1 MLFVLEIKMSE
12 KRSSTR
18 VKRAPTRFEA
28 LSEDDAPLMSA
39 RKASSRNRK
48 KMEEYNKI
56 RRENRA
62 GKKLEVEKEN
72 MGDGDVVEEEK
83 TGDVSKK

>member
-1 MLFVLEIKMSE
+1 MLEKMSE

-18 VKRAPTRFEA
+18 VKRTPTRFEA
-28 LSEDDAPLMSA
+28 LSEDDAPLMST
-39 RKASSRNRK
+39 RKAKSRKWK
-48 KMEEYNKI
+48 KMEEYNKT

-62 GKKLEVEKEN
+62 EKKLEVEKEN